1 MLMTWELII
10 SKKSHRCRNECWIK
24 LLDKVHEKSLE
35 RNLSTDKIFS
45 QPPECL
51 AELAY
56 CLGFKDTNRIE
67 ISLEVEVFYETYR
80 KVFENE
86 DDPDR

>member
-1 MLMTWELII
+1 M
-10 SKKSHRCRNECWIK
+10 
-24 LLDKVHEKSLE
+24 DKVHEKSLE

-86 DDPDR
+86 DDPDRKFCLYEQICSITFKVCF